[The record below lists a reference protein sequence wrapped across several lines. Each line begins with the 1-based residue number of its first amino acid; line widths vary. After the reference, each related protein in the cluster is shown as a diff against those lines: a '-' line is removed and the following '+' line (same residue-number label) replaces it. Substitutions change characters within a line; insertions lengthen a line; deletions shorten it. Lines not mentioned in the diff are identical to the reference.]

1 MNILIK
7 SAKIIDVN
15 SKYHNKNYDILI
27 QDEVITHID
36 KIINPEKLNLKKENL
51 VLFKQ
56 KNLHVSTGWFDLHVN
71 FGEPGFEQKETLESG
86 TNAAIKGGFTG
97 VLVMPNNNPNI
108 DNRSMVEYIKNITS
122 DNIIDV
128 IPAGN
133 ITKNQK
139 GTNIVEMHDMN
150 KAGCNVFTDDKN
162 SLQKNELMKIAML
175 YSKDTNSTIMN
186 FPIEKSLANDGKMNE
201 GIVSTRLGIKGIP
214 SISEEIMVDR
224 DLNLCDYTNCK
235 LHLSYLSTKKSVDK
249 LHIAKQKGLNVTAD
263 VALHNLILTDDLVNN
278 FDTRYKVLPPLRN
291 PEDNNALIMGI
302 INDTIDA
309 ISTDHC
315 PITDEEKKIEFDNAA
330 FGIIGLESAF
340 GILVKNIVPKV
351 SLSKL
356 IQKISTNPR
365 KISGLPLISVE
376 EGQIANLTLFDPDKE
391 WIFNDDDIKS
401 KSNNT
406 PFIGEKLKGK
416 PIAIINNG
424 KVANC

>member
-186 FPIEKSLANDGKMNE
+186 FPIEKSLANDGNMNE
-201 GIVSTRLGIKGIP
+201 GVVSTRLGIKGIP

-278 FDTRYKVLPPLRN
+278 FDTRYKVLPPLRTQN
-291 PEDNNALIMGI
+291 DNNSLINGLK
-302 INDTIDA
+302 NDTID
-309 ISTDHC
+309 IITCDHT
-315 PITDEEKKIEFDNAA
+315 PFEEERKKIEFSNAA
-330 FGIIGLESAF
+330 YGIIGLESSF
-340 GILVKNIVPKV
+340 GLLCKHIVPKIGIN
-351 SLSKL
+351 KL
-356 IQKISTNPR
+356 IEKISINPR
-365 KISGLPLISVE
+365 KLLGIKIPSIE
-376 EGQIANLTLFDPDKE
+376 NKNTANITLFDTDQE
-391 WIFNDDDIKS
+391 WIFSKDDVKS
-401 KSNNT
+401 QSSNS
-406 PFIGEKLKGK
+406 PFLGEKLIGK
-416 PIAIINNG
+416 PIAIYNNG
-424 KVANC
+424 KFKEC

>member
-15 SKYHNKNYDILI
+15 SKYHNEEYDILI
-27 QDEVITHID
+27 QDDVITR
-36 KIINPEKLNLKKENL
+36 INKNISSEKLNLKKENL
-51 VLFKQ
+51 VLFEQ
-56 KNLHVSTGWFDLHVN
+56 KNIHVSTGWFDLHVN
-71 FGEPGFEQKETLESG
+71 FGEPGFEQKETLKSG

-97 VLVMPNNNPNI
+97 VLVMPNNKPNI
-108 DNRSMVEYIKNITS
+108 DNRSMIEYIKNITS

-139 GTNIVEMHDMN
+139 GKNIVEMHDMN
-150 KAGCNVFTDDKN
+150 RAGCNVFTDDKN

-175 YSKDTNSTIMN
+175 YSKDTDSTIMN
-186 FPIEKSLANDGKMNE
+186 FPNEKSLANDGNMNE
-201 GIVSTRLGIKGIP
+201 GIASTRLGIKGIP

-224 DLNLCDYTNCK
+224 DINLCDYTNCK

-291 PEDNNALIMGI
+291 INDNNALLMGI
-302 INDTIDA
+302 INDTIDV

-365 KISGLPLISVE
+365 KISGLPLIKVE
-376 EGQIANLTLFDPDKE
+376 EGQIANLTLFDPYKE
-391 WIFNDDDIKS
+391 WIFNENDIRS

-406 PFIGEKLKGK
+406 PFIGAKLKGK
-416 PIAIINNG
+416 PIAIINKG
-424 KVANC
+424 RVANC

>member
-1 MNILIK
+1 M
-7 SAKIIDVN
+7 
-15 SKYHNKNYDILI
+15 
-27 QDEVITHID
+27 
-36 KIINPEKLNLKKENL
+36 
-51 VLFKQ
+51 
-56 KNLHVSTGWFDLHVN
+56 
-71 FGEPGFEQKETLESG
+71 
-86 TNAAIKGGFTG
+86 
-97 VLVMPNNNPNI
+97 
-108 DNRSMVEYIKNITS
+108 
-122 DNIIDV
+122 
-128 IPAGN
+128 
-133 ITKNQK
+133 
-139 GTNIVEMHDMN
+139 
-150 KAGCNVFTDDKN
+150 
-162 SLQKNELMKIAML
+162 
-175 YSKDTNSTIMN
+175 
-186 FPIEKSLANDGKMNE
+186 
-201 GIVSTRLGIKGIP
+201 
-214 SISEEIMVDR
+214 
-224 DLNLCDYTNCK
+224 
-235 LHLSYLSTKKSVDK
+235 
-249 LHIAKQKGLNVTAD
+249 
-263 VALHNLILTDDLVNN
+263 
-278 FDTRYKVLPPLRN
+278 LPPLRN
-291 PEDNNALIMGI
+291 NEDNNALIMGI

-315 PITDEEKKIEFDNAA
+315 PITDEEKIEFDNAA